1 LRPPSVYH
9 KHVGMCIAAI
19 SKRIWSLC
27 HVLRDDGI
35 VYHKYLSELTYL
47 LFLKVA
53 FETGKEGLLP
63 EGCRWKDLTSQP
75 DSNMLSYYRKML
87 TSLGEDAN
95 EEVVREIFRFPT
107 TVFNHEENLRKV
119 VKGIDAID
127 WHEAL
132 SDGLGAVY
140 ESLLQRNASE
150 ARSGAGQYFTP
161 RPLVNAM
168 VQVLQP
174 GLGEKIQDPAA
185 GTAGFLIAAQT
196 YITERNNNAA
206 YARNPPT
213 FQAVEIEG
221 DTYRLCLMNMFL
233 HGMDGKVI
241 HGDAL
246 THDAEEL
253 AAPDVIIANPP
264 FGTSVGGARARRD
277 DLPYRTSNKQL
288 LFLQHIVQSLPASGR
303 AAVVLPDN
311 VLFEENVGREIR
323 NSLMDQCDLH
333 TILRLPVGIFYAQ
346 GVKTNVIFFTKI
358 GDEATNSTKEI
369 WFYDMRARMP
379 SFGKTHPITDK
390 DFAPFIKAF
399 GDDAFGK
406 ARRKDEGGEGRFRKF
421 TREEIATRNDNL
433 DISWLREDM
442 ERADE
447 GPTDL
452 EDIAAAILG
461 HLRSALDE
469 IEAVTEELAE
479 AEDNEA

>member
-1 LRPPSVYH
+1 MS
-9 KHVGMCIAAI
+9 IAAT

-35 VYHKYLSELTYL
+35 VFHKYLSELTYL

-53 FETGKEGLLP
+53 FETGKEELLP
-63 EGCRWKDLTSQP
+63 EGCRWEDLTAQP

-87 TSLGEDAN
+87 TSLGEDAK
-95 EEVVREIFRFPT
+95 EEIVREIFRFPT

-119 VKGIDAID
+119 VEGIDAID

-140 ESLLQRNASE
+140 ESLLARNASE

-161 RPLVNAM
+161 RPLVDAM
-168 VQVLQP
+168 VRVLQP
-174 GLGEKIQDPAA
+174 DLGETIQDPAA
-185 GTAGFLIAAQT
+185 GTAGFLISAQT
-196 YITERNNNAA
+196 YITNRHNSSA
-206 YARNPPT
+206 YARNPPR

-221 DTYRLCLMNMFL
+221 DTYRLCLMNIFL
-233 HGMDGKVI
+233 HGMDGRVI

-253 AAPDVIIANPP
+253 TSPDVIIANPP

-277 DLPYRTSNKQL
+277 DLHFRTSNKQL
-288 LFLQHIVQSLPASGR
+288 LFLQRIVQSLPANGR

-323 NSLMDQCDLH
+323 NWLMDRCHLH

-358 GDEATNSTKEI
+358 GEDATNSTREV
-369 WFYDMRARMP
+369 WFYDMRAQMP
-379 SFGKTHPITDK
+379 SFNKTRPLTDEDFALFLKAYGNDPYGKTK
-390 DFAPFIKAF
+390 
-399 GDDAFGK
+399 
-406 ARRKDEGGEGRFRKF
+406 RNDEGEEGRFRKF
-421 TREEIATRNDNL
+421 TREEIAERNYNL
-433 DISWLREDM
+433 DISWLRED
-442 ERADE
+442 EKDAED
-447 GPTDL
+447 DL
-452 EDIAAAILG
+452 IEIDDIAAAILG
-461 HLRSALDE
+461 HLRSALNE

-479 AEDNEA
+479 AEDFEK

>member
-1 LRPPSVYH
+1 MSS
-9 KHVGMCIAAI
+9 AAI

-47 LFLKVA
+47 LFLKA
-53 FETGKEGLLP
+53 ASETGREDLLP
-63 EGCRWKDLTSQP
+63 LGHRWRDLASQP
-75 DSNMLSYYRKML
+75 SDSDMLSFYRKML
-87 TSLGEDAN
+87 TSLGEDAS
-95 EEVVREIFRFPT
+95 EEIVREIFRFPT

-119 VKGIDAID
+119 VEGIDAID

-161 RPLVNAM
+161 RPLVDAM

-174 GLGEKIQDPAA
+174 GLGETIQDPAA
-185 GTAGFLIAAQT
+185 GTAGFLISAQT
-196 YITERNNNAA
+196 YIVERHDKAA
-206 YARNPPT
+206 YVRNPPD

-233 HGMDGKVI
+233 HGMQGKVI

-253 AAPDVIIANPP
+253 TSPDVVIANPP

-277 DLPYRTSNKQL
+277 DLPYRTSNKQFM
-288 LFLQHIVQSLPASGR
+288 FLQRIVQSLSAGGR
-303 AAVVLPDN
+303 AAIVLPDN
-311 VLFEENVGREIR
+311 VLFEENIGREIR
-323 NSLMDQCDLH
+323 AWLMERCDLH

-346 GVKTNVIFFTKI
+346 GVKTNVIFFTMI
-358 GDEATNSTKEI
+358 GKEATNSTKEV
-369 WFYDMRARMP
+369 WFYDMRAQMP
-379 SFGKTHPITDK
+379 SYGKTRPLSAD
-390 DFAPFIKAF
+390 DFSPFIKAF
-399 GDDAFGK
+399 GDDPYGK
-406 ARRKDEGGEGRFRKF
+406 AKRKDEGEEGRFRRF
-421 TREEIATRNDNL
+421 TRDEIAARNDNL
-433 DISWLREDM
+433 DISWLRED
-442 ERADE
+442 EEEAEE
-447 GPTDL
+447 GLTELD
-452 EDIAAAILG
+452 DIAAAILG

-469 IEAVTEELAE
+469 IEAVAEELAE
-479 AEDNEA
+479 PEGAEA

>member
-1 LRPPSVYH
+1 MS
-9 KHVGMCIAAI
+9 IAAI

-47 LFLKVA
+47 LFLKA
-53 FETGKEGLLP
+53 ASEAGKEDLLP
-63 EGCRWKDLTSQP
+63 EGRRWKDLTSQP
-75 DSNMLSYYRKML
+75 NSNMLSYYRKML
-87 TSLGEDAN
+87 TSLGEDAK
-95 EEVVREIFRFPT
+95 EQIVRDIFRFPT

-119 VKGIDAID
+119 VEGIDAIN

-161 RPLVNAM
+161 RPLVDAM

-174 GLGEKIQDPAA
+174 GLGETIQDPAA
-185 GTAGFLIAAQT
+185 GTAGFLISAQT
-196 YITERNNNAA
+196 YIIERYDNAA
-206 YARNPPT
+206 YARNPPH

-246 THDAEEL
+246 THDVDEL
-253 AAPDVIIANPP
+253 TSPDVIIANPP
-264 FGTSVGGARARRD
+264 FGSSVGGARARRD
-277 DLPYRTSNKQL
+277 DLPYRTSNKQFM
-288 LFLQHIVQSLPASGR
+288 FLQRIVHSLPAGGR

-323 NSLMDQCDLH
+323 TWLMDQCYLH

-358 GDEATNSTKEI
+358 GEEATNSTKEV
-369 WFYDMRARMP
+369 WFYDMRAQMP
-379 SFGKTHPITDK
+379 SFGKTRPLTNE

-399 GDDAFGK
+399 GDDPFGK
-406 ARRKDEGGEGRFRKF
+406 SRRKDEGEEGRFRKF
-421 TREEIATRNDNL
+421 TRGEIAARNDNL
-433 DISWLREDM
+433 DISWLRED
-442 ERADE
+442 E
-447 GPTDL
+447 GEAEEVLTELD
-452 EDIAAAILG
+452 DIAAAILG
-461 HLRSALDE
+461 HLRSAIDE
-469 IEAVTEELAE
+469 IEAVTEGLAE
-479 AEDNEA
+479 TEDAEA

>member
-1 LRPPSVYH
+1 MS
-9 KHVGMCIAAI
+9 ISAI

-47 LFLKVA
+47 LFLKA
-53 FETGKEGLLP
+53 ASETGKDDLLP
-63 EGCRWKDLTSQP
+63 QGYRWENLTSQTSP
-75 DSNMLSYYRKML
+75 GMLGFYRKML
-87 TSLGEDAN
+87 TSLGEDADK
-95 EEVVREIFRFPT
+95 EIVREIFRFPT

-119 VKGIDAID
+119 VEGIDEID
-127 WHEAL
+127 WHEAM

-161 RPLVNAM
+161 RPLVDAII
-168 VQVLQP
+168 QVLQP
-174 GLGEKIQDPAA
+174 DLGETIQDPAA
-185 GTAGFLIAAQT
+185 GTAGFLISAQS
-196 YITERNNNAA
+196 YIIERHDSAA
-206 YARNPPT
+206 YARNPPH

-233 HGMDGKVI
+233 HGMQGKVI

-253 AAPDVIIANPP
+253 TPPNVIIANPP
-264 FGTSVGGARARRD
+264 FGTSIGGARARRD
-277 DLPYRTSNKQL
+277 DLPFKTSNKQFM
-288 LFLQHIVQSLPASGR
+288 FLQHIVQSLSAGGR

-323 NSLMDQCDLH
+323 TWLMDQCDLH

-346 GVKTNVIFFTKI
+346 GVKTNVLFFTKVS
-358 GDEATNSTKEI
+358 EVATKSTRNV
-369 WFYDMRARMP
+369 WVYDLRAKMP
-379 SFGKTHPITDK
+379 RFGKTRPLTER

-399 GDDAFGK
+399 GPNPLGAAK
-406 ARRKDEGGEGRFRKF
+406 RQDEGEEGRFRKF
-421 TREEIATRNDNL
+421 TRQEIAACGDNL
-433 DISWLREDM
+433 DISWLRKEEAEDGLT
-442 ERADE
+442 ELD
-447 GPTDL
+447 
-452 EDIAAAILG
+452 DITAAILG

-469 IEAVTEELAE
+469 IEAVTEEVAE
-479 AEDNEA
+479 SEDVQA

>member
-1 LRPPSVYH
+1 MSTV
-9 KHVGMCIAAI
+9 AI
-19 SKRIWSLC
+19 SNRIWSLC

-53 FETGKEGLLP
+53 AETGREDLLP
-63 EGCRWKDLTSQP
+63 RGFRWKDLVGQP
-75 DSNMLSYYRKML
+75 KPDMLSFYRKML
-87 TSLGEDAN
+87 TGLGEDAN
-95 EEVVREIFRFPT
+95 VEIVKEIFRFPT

-119 VKGIDAID
+119 VEGIDAID

-161 RPLVNAM
+161 RPLVDAI
-168 VQVLQP
+168 VEVLKP
-174 GLGEKIQDPAA
+174 NLGETIQDPAA
-185 GTAGFLIAAQT
+185 GTAGFLISAQR
-196 YITERNNNAA
+196 YITQQHSAA
-206 YARNPPT
+206 ALGKDPPR

-233 HGMDGKVI
+233 HEMQGEVI

-246 THDAEEL
+246 THDAKEL
-253 AAPDVIIANPP
+253 SSPNLIIANPP
-264 FGTSVGGARARRD
+264 FGNSAGGARERRN
-277 DLPYRTSNKQL
+277 DLPFRTSNKQL
-288 LFLQHIVQSLPASGR
+288 MFLQHIVQSLSVGGR

-311 VLFEENVGREIR
+311 VLFEESVGRELR
-323 NSLMDQCDLH
+323 TWLMDQCELH
-333 TILRLPVGIFYAQ
+333 TILRLPVGIFYAP
-346 GVKTNVIFFTKI
+346 GVKTNVIFFTKT
-358 GDEATNSTKEI
+358 GEEATKSTEEV

-379 SFGKTHPITDK
+379 SFGKTRPLTEE

-399 GDDAFGK
+399 GDDPFGK
-406 ARRKDEGGEGRFRKF
+406 AKRKDEGEEGRFRKF
-421 TREEIATRNDNL
+421 RREEIAARNDNL
-433 DISWLREDM
+433 DIGWLRED
-442 ERADE
+442 EQEAEE
-447 GPTDL
+447 GLTELD
-452 EDIAAAILG
+452 DIAAAISG

-479 AEDNEA
+479 TEEVEA

>member
-1 LRPPSVYH
+1 MS
-9 KHVGMCIAAI
+9 ISAI

-47 LFLKVA
+47 LFLKA
-53 FETGKEGLLP
+53 ASETGKDDLLP
-63 EGCRWKDLTSQP
+63 QGYRWENLTSQTSP
-75 DSNMLSYYRKML
+75 GMLGFYRKML
-87 TSLGEDAN
+87 TSLGEDADK
-95 EEVVREIFRFPT
+95 EIVREIFRFPT

-119 VKGIDAID
+119 VEGIDEID
-127 WHEAL
+127 WHEAM

-161 RPLVNAM
+161 RPLVDAII
-168 VQVLQP
+168 QVLQP
-174 GLGEKIQDPAA
+174 DLGETIQDPAA
-185 GTAGFLIAAQT
+185 GTAGFLISAQS
-196 YITERNNNAA
+196 YIIERHDSAA
-206 YARNPPT
+206 YARNPPH

-233 HGMDGKVI
+233 HGMQGKVI

-253 AAPDVIIANPP
+253 TSPNVIIANPP

-277 DLPYRTSNKQL
+277 DLPFRTSNKQFM
-288 LFLQHIVQSLPASGR
+288 FLQQIVQSLSAGGR

-323 NSLMDQCDLH
+323 TWLMDQCDLH

-346 GVKTNVIFFTKI
+346 GVKTNVLFFTKVS
-358 GDEATNSTKEI
+358 EVATKSTRNV
-369 WFYDMRARMP
+369 WVYDLRAKMP
-379 SFGKTHPITDK
+379 RFGKTRPLTER

-399 GDDAFGK
+399 GPNPLGAAK
-406 ARRKDEGGEGRFRKF
+406 RQDEGEEGRFRKF
-421 TREEIATRNDNL
+421 TRQEIAACGDNL
-433 DISWLREDM
+433 DISWLRKEEAEDGLT
-442 ERADE
+442 ELD
-447 GPTDL
+447 
-452 EDIAAAILG
+452 DITAAILG

-469 IEAVTEELAE
+469 IEAVTEEVAE
-479 AEDNEA
+479 SEDVQA

>member
-1 LRPPSVYH
+1 MS
-9 KHVGMCIAAI
+9 IAAI

-35 VYHKYLSELTYL
+35 VFHKYLSELTYL

-53 FETGKEGLLP
+53 FETGKEDLLP
-63 EGCRWKDLTSQP
+63 EGCRWEDLTSQS

-87 TSLGEDAN
+87 TILGEDAK
-95 EEVVREIFRFPT
+95 EEIVREIFRFPT

-119 VKGIDAID
+119 VEGIDAID

-161 RPLVNAM
+161 RPLVDAM

-174 GLGEKIQDPAA
+174 DLGETIQDPAA
-185 GTAGFLIAAQT
+185 GTAGFLISAQT
-196 YITERNNNAA
+196 YITKRNDSSA
-206 YARNPPT
+206 YARNPPH

-253 AAPDVIIANPP
+253 TAPDVIIANPP

-288 LFLQHIVQSLPASGR
+288 MFLQRIIQSLPTGGR

-311 VLFEENVGREIR
+311 VLFEESVGREIR
-323 NSLMDQCDLH
+323 TWLMDRCDLH

-346 GVKTNVIFFTKI
+346 SVKTNVIFFTKI
-358 GDEATNSTKEI
+358 GDEATNSTKEV
-369 WFYDMRARMP
+369 WFYDLRAQMP
-379 SFGKTHPITDK
+379 SFRKTHPLSDK

-399 GDDAFGK
+399 GDDVSGK
-406 ARRKDEGGEGRFRKF
+406 AKRKDEGAEGRFRKF
-421 TREEIATRNDNL
+421 TREEIAIGNDNL
-433 DISWLREDM
+433 DINWLREDSGK
-442 ERADE
+442 ADE

-452 EDIAAAILG
+452 DDIAAAILG

-469 IEAVTEELAE
+469 IEAVTEDLAE
-479 AEDNEA
+479 TEALKA